1 MQRNDSLYIIS
12 QVSWMD
18 VHGLMDVSFSF
29 LWYLR
34 FLIFYR
40 AIFVEANEL
49 DIPKELVSFE
59 IVETFQTSVNQ
70 HPG

>member
-1 MQRNDSLYIIS
+1 
-12 QVSWMD
+12 MD
-18 VHGLMDVSFSF
+18 VHVLMDVSFSF

-40 AIFVEANEL
+40 EIFVEANEL
-49 DIPKELVSFE
+49 DIPKELLSFE

>member
-1 MQRNDSLYIIS
+1 
-12 QVSWMD
+12 
-18 VHGLMDVSFSF
+18 MDVSFSF

-40 AIFVEANEL
+40 EIFVEAKEL
-49 DIPKELVSFE
+49 DIPKELLSFE

-70 HPG
+70 HLG